1 MHRLE
6 KTANTEEMREYGA
19 GAGKSRRAGSRGRLR
34 GLGWEGVNARLQSTW
49 CASVG
54 W

>member
-6 KTANTEEMREYGA
+6 KTANTEEMREYVA
-19 GAGKSRRAGSRGRLR
+19 GAGKSKRAGSWGRLR
-34 GLGWEGVNARLQSTW
+34 GLGWERVNAWLQSTW
-49 CASVG
+49 CAGVG